1 LEVPRRSRERRAE
14 KLPGKYGRYKWPK
27 LAELHQVLFGEPF
40 AGAHGALADARA
52 CMRCYFRLTELGVAM

>member
-40 AGAHGALADARA
+40 EGAHGALADARA